1 MGKRGKS
8 VLNLFLCVLL
18 VLLLYGCAKP
28 PTKEMEAAEKALN
41 DAKAKEAHI
50 YAEDTFKKAEEAFN
64 KAKNLVN
71 EKKYK
76 EAKALLEEAQ
86 KLAKQAEGEIE
97 QGKAKMKEEAEKLF
111 TDIKVA
117 LDETKKMV
125 PELIK
130 KRVLTKDEAQN
141 LLGKWEVDFAQAKD
155 SFNAGKIGEARN
167 KAKALLD
174 EVKSKTEGLKK

>member
-1 MGKRGKS
+1 MRRGKILAS
-8 VLNLFLCVLL
+8 LL
-18 VLLLYGCAKP
+18 VSLVFFAFLFGCAKA

-50 YAEDTFKKAEEAFN
+50 YAEETFKKAEDAFN
-64 KAKNLVN
+64 KAKALVN

-111 TDIKVA
+111 TDIKTA
-117 LDETKKMV
+117 LDETKKLV

-130 KRVLTKDEAQN
+130 KKVLTKDEAQN
-141 LLGKWEVDFAQAKD
+141 LLGKWEVDLAQAKD
-155 SFNAGKIGEARN
+155 SLNAGKIGEARN